1 MGPTYVA
8 ALTMELAYANA
19 LAKMNEFITA
29 LRSEHTIVSAVA
41 PSADD
46 TAGDHLHDENVI
58 HIFFTTMLAELCVL
72 CLLRGGADVPVISIT
87 TVINGIITTSACC
100 SFAMAQKQL
109 FRFGNKKRWRSPYK
123 PTLVWRTIRYS
134 WRAFQR
140 ARQSLQDKAQ
150 SRREERQHKQ
160 IAEMKSKLAQPG
172 SRLRIKIDKAG
183 KPILPSRPQTNRSQ
197 SHQARMTLHVNEL
210 HDGKWVEM
218 SRRVHLSRF
227 TLAWSVAIIVYLLAC
242 WLALTY
248 GVMFE
253 APAFTEL
260 LIAWLLS
267 LAFTWIV
274 VEPGEVLGLVLF
286 PSLASNERLMACR
299 EKLKELGIWG

>member
-1 MGPTYVA
+1 MGASEAENFCAVACTSGNSAPIKPTAADKLWAEVHTRRVNRSGATKFADAVKRASDRAAQRAKFLMQGEFNVPKEMEKADLRARYRRARAMGPTYVA

-123 PTLVWRTIRYS
+123 PTLVWRTIRFS
-134 WRAFQR
+134 WRAF
-140 ARQSLQDKAQ
+140 
-150 SRREERQHKQ
+150 H
-160 IAEMKSKLAQPG
+160 
-172 SRLRIKIDKAG
+172 
-183 KPILPSRPQTNRSQ
+183 
-197 SHQARMTLHVNEL
+197 
-210 HDGKWVEM
+210 
-218 SRRVHLSRF
+218 
-227 TLAWSVAIIVYLLAC
+227 
-242 WLALTY
+242 
-248 GVMFE
+248 
-253 APAFTEL
+253 
-260 LIAWLLS
+260 
-267 LAFTWIV
+267 
-274 VEPGEVLGLVLF
+274 
-286 PSLASNERLMACR
+286 
-299 EKLKELGIWG
+299 